1 MMTEPGLHVDV
12 NADRSTTVRLSGEIG
27 SDNLTAVRQAFDCA
41 AGSAPVIVDLTE
53 VQFLDSAGVGL
64 LFEVAGDRGMELV
77 LGPGCAVFSVIQVSG
92 LDDVATIRS
101 AC

>member
-12 NADRSTTVRLSGEIG
+12 NADRSTTVRLSGDIG
-27 SDNLTAVRQAFDCA
+27 SDNLAAVRRAFDCA
-41 AGSAPVIVDLTE
+41 GGSAPVIVDLTE
-53 VQFLDSAGVGL
+53 VRFLDAAGVGL
-64 LFEVAGDRGMELV
+64 LFEVAGERGMELV

-92 LDDVATIRS
+92 LDEVATIRS